1 MLRQERFVTLN
12 YQHQHYHHRRRRS
25 IDVVDVDVDVDVAFV
40 IVVVVVFFVFD
51 AAISFAAFATIAIVQ
66 QYTILQFWFHAYT

>member
-12 YQHQHYHHRRRRS
+12 YQHQHYHHRRRS